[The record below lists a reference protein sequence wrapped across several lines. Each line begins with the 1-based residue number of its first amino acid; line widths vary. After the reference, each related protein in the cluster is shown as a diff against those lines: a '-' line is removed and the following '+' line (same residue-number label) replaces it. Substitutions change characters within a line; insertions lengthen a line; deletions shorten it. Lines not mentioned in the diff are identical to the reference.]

1 MGSFSYKKHKKA
13 KHSKKHKL
21 HKSRKTRKMGGGGMN
36 VLVQSGSAD
45 RYINPASTS
54 QIAGCRSDN
63 TTGGGAFSLNTPL
76 AVGGQR
82 GGGQVCTQSPYQYQ
96 SQSQSMQRGGGKRV
110 RNHIRNMKYKKG
122 SRHMRGGDGSF
133 WNFAKIWNSGNPGLG
148 GNVLALSERGTSP
161 SGIGSP
167 ISTAGYKPIPPIQ
180 PWPAEKLILPH
191 DYTKGGAQSGGG
203 KYTRKGKGKGKGRG
217 RGLKGRGLKGGGMI
231 DDIQRFGND
240 IVYRLGSAVNGLSGY
255 DNRLYNQNPSPTVQ
269 FPRGLGDV
277 ASGDYKYN
285 SLNLK
290 NIYDKSYNDA
300 SLK

>member
-1 MGSFSYKKHKKA
+1 MGSYSYKKHKKA

-21 HKSRKTRKMGGGGMN
+21 HKSRKTRKMGGGGMG
-36 VLVQSGSAD
+36 VVVQSGSAD
-45 RYINPASTS
+45 RYINPINTS

-63 TTGGGAFSLNTPL
+63 TTGGGAYQLNTPL

-82 GGGQVCTQSPYQYQ
+82 GGGQVCTQSPYQFIQ
-96 SQSQSMQRGGGKRV
+96 KGGGKRV
-110 RNHIRNMKYKKG
+110 RKHIRNMKYKKG
-122 SRHMRGGDGSF
+122 SRHMRGGGGDGSF
-133 WNFAKIWNSGNPGLG
+133 WNFAKFWNPDNPGQG
-148 GNVLALSERGTSP
+148 GNVLGLSERGTSP

-167 ISTAGYKPIPPIQ
+167 LSTAGYKPIPPIQ
-180 PWPAEKLILPH
+180 PWPAEKLIIPH

-217 RGLKGRGLKGGGMI
+217 RGRGLKGGSII
-231 DDIQRFGND
+231 DDIQGFGRD
-240 IVYRLGSAVNGLSGY
+240 IVYRLGSAVNGISGY
-255 DNRLYNQNPSPTVQ
+255 SNALYNQNPSPTSQ

-290 NIYDKSYNDA
+290 NIYDKSYSDA

>member
-1 MGSFSYKKHKKA
+1 MSSYYYKKHKKA
-13 KHSKKHKL
+13 KHSKKYKL
-21 HKSRKTRKMGGGGMN
+21 HKSRKTRKMGGGGMG
-36 VLVQSGSAD
+36 VIVQSGSAD

-63 TTGGGAFSLNTPL
+63 TTGGGAYYLNTPL
-76 AVGGQR
+76 AIGGGQR

-96 SQSQSMQRGGGKRV
+96 SMQKGGGKRV
-110 RNHIRNMKYKKG
+110 RKNIRNMKHKKG

-133 WNFAKIWNSGNPGLG
+133 WNFAKFWNADNPGQG

-167 ISTAGYKPIPPIQ
+167 ISTAGFKPIPPIQ
-180 PWPAEKLILPH
+180 SWPAEKLIFPH

-203 KYTRKGKGKGKGRG
+203 KYTRKGRG
-217 RGLKGRGLKGGGMI
+217 RGKGRGLKGGSII
-231 DDIQRFGND
+231 DDIQRIGND
-240 IVYRLGSAVNGLSGY
+240 IVYKMGSAVNGMSGY
-255 DNRLYNQNPSPTVQ
+255 SNTIYNQNPSPTVQ

-290 NIYDKSYNDA
+290 NIYDKSYMDA

>member
-1 MGSFSYKKHKKA
+1 MSSYSYKKHKKA
-13 KHSKKHKL
+13 KHSKKNKF
-21 HKSRKTRKMGGGGMN
+21 HKSRKTRKMGGGDGMN
-36 VLVQSGSAD
+36 VLVQSGSAN
-45 RYINPASTS
+45 RYINPINTS

-63 TTGGGAFSLNTPL
+63 TTGGGAYYLNTPH
-76 AVGGQR
+76 AIGGGQR

-96 SQSQSMQRGGGKRV
+96 SMQKGGGKRI
-110 RNHIRNMKYKKG
+110 RKNIRNMKHKKG
-122 SRHMRGGDGSF
+122 SRHMRGGNGSF
-133 WNFAKIWNSGNPGLG
+133 WNFAKFWNSDNPGQG

-167 ISTAGYKPIPPIQ
+167 ISTAGFKPIPPIQ
-180 PWPAEKLILPH
+180 PWPAQKLIFPH

-203 KYTRKGKGKGKGRG
+203 KYTRKGKGKRKGRA
-217 RGLKGRGLKGGGMI
+217 LKGGNII
-231 DDIQRFGND
+231 DDIQGFGRD
-240 IVYRLGSAVNGLSGY
+240 IIYKIGSGINGLSGY
-255 DNRLYNQNPSPTVQ
+255 SNALYNQNPSPTSQ

-290 NIYDKSYNDA
+290 NIYDKSYMDA